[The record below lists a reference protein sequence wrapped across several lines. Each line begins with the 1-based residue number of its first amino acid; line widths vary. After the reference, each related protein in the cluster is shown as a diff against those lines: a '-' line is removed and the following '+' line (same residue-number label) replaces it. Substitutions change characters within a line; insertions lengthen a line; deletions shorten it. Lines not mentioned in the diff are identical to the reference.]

1 MNDGALHLALRE
13 WRAHITTPATLG
25 AVVGIALILA
35 IIVPFEAGRQFG
47 VMGRFGYWLL
57 VVATTYGAGAFI
69 NGGLSIRYRRK
80 LALPVLIGISCAATG
95 AAIAALLSAINSL
108 IIGYLPTVAELPI
121 YLGNIFIIAFIVAAM
136 FHMLSRDRPDT
147 NNALPPAILDR
158 IPYEKRGRLMALSVE
173 DHYVRI
179 ITTKG
184 VEFVLLRLSDAMR
197 ETGDVAGMQVHRS
210 HWIATQAVK
219 SARRDGDRAILT
231 LVIDTEIPVSRRYVT
246 HIKKAGL
253 LAK

>member
-1 MNDGALHLALRE
+1 M
-13 WRAHITTPATLG
+13 
-25 AVVGIALILA
+25 VGIALILA

-95 AAIAALLSAINSL
+95 AAIAALVS
-108 IIGYLPTVAELPI
+108 
-121 YLGNIFIIAFIVAAM
+121 AM